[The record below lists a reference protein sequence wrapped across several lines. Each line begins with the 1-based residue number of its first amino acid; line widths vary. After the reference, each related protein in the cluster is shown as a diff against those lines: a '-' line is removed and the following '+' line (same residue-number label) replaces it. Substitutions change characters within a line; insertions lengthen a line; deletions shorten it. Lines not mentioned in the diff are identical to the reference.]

1 MSFLNQILVEETELT
16 FFEPDAPYSEKPLS
30 KQIVRNEDY
39 VIIDTKN
46 LSTLTWESKDE
57 AINFFENTFKNT
69 DNEISMDIDWENYD
83 RSAWDLEDSE
93 GNRIVLRWTNAGDAG
108 DSYVELF
115 KGEEFTDLYLYKDN
129 TSYPD
134 SPSMQYIIR
143 NDDFIVDYTV
153 ELGKIE

>member
-1 MSFLNQILVEETELT
+1 
-16 FFEPDAPYSEKPLS
+16 
-30 KQIVRNEDY
+30 
-39 VIIDTKN
+39 
-46 LSTLTWESKDE
+46 
-57 AINFFENTFKNT
+57 
-69 DNEISMDIDWENYD
+69 MDIDWENYD